1 MLGQPRPC
9 VNPKPTTRLSRRK
22 RVTVALG
29 ILAGRSI
36 VIAADTEESVGEDK
50 LDVLK
55 TSAASPI
62 WSGPSGLAITG
73 AGNGWYI
80 DAITQELERHH
91 DSLAVA
97 ITLDQVKVEFEKL
110 LMDFYRKHVVPF
122 RDAADLDFQL
132 LIGAQR
138 GGFGKLWV
146 TFRNSMKEVVGH
158 EVVGVGD
165 TEAKL
170 FLTRIY
176 GIDSP
181 PFGVLAACS
190 AVYQAKQRIKDCGRG
205 TTIVCLN
212 DNTPHYIYPDVIE
225 MAEKWFA
232 KYLRTESSSLMF
244 SMGRHFP
251 DGFIDKITSWHS
263 DLRQEAEGI
272 MDRISHDIGIYV
284 PTPSVSQ
291 TSVDQP

>member
-1 MLGQPRPC
+1 M
-9 VNPKPTTRLSRRK
+9 TI
-22 RVTVALG
+22 ALG
-29 ILAGRSI
+29 LLAGRGI

-50 LDVLK
+50 LDALK
-55 TSAASPI
+55 TSASSPI
-62 WSGPSGLAITG
+62 WSGPSGLSVTD
-73 AGNGWYI
+73 AGNGWYV
-80 DAITQELERHH
+80 DAIIEELEKRH
-91 DSLAVA
+91 DSLAEVD
-97 ITLDQVKVEFEKL
+97 LGQLRVEFEKL
-110 LMDFYRKHVVPF
+110 LMDFYRKHVIPF

-146 TFRNSMKEVVGH
+146 TSRNSMREVVRH
-158 EVVGVGD
+158 EAVGVGD

-176 GIDSP
+176 GMDSV

-212 DNTPHYIYPDVIE
+212 NNTPYYIYPDVID

-232 KYLRTESSSLMF
+232 KYLRIESSSLMF

-251 DGFIDKITSWHS
+251 DGFIEKITTWHS
-263 DLRQEAEGI
+263 DLREEAEGI
-272 MDRISHDIGIYV
+272 MNRIFHDIQVV
-284 PTPSVSQ
+284 P
-291 TSVDQP
+291 